1 MTSSLGVD
9 WGNHTRR
16 GVRLYVWMGVLMR
29 NRYLDQ
35 PSKLQL
41 ALAVFIIVTILCFLY
56 VFVKILIGVI
66 LCLIQLL

>member
-1 MTSSLGVD
+1 
-9 WGNHTRR
+9 
-16 GVRLYVWMGVLMR
+16 MR

-41 ALAVFIIVTILCFLY
+41 ALAVFIIVTMLCFLY